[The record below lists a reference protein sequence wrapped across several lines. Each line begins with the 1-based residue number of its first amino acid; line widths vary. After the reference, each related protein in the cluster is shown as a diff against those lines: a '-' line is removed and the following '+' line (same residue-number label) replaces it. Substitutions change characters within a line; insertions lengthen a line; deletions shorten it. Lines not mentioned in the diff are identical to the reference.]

1 MKKFVQRSYYGGL
14 RESVLEQL
22 SAKDRKDYQRGS
34 AMLKA
39 LGDPQRAMLVDALS
53 CRPLC
58 VYEMQQLVSWSQA
71 TLSHHL
77 KTLPANGLVN
87 TTRDGKWIVQPQPG
101 RHCRRQRIYGAPHQR
116 TGHLSE
122 QFHHASGRKMTLDN
136 LSPRKC
142 FRALSLIFSRLC
154 CTECKKH
161 GHFPY
166 APL

>member
-77 KTLPANGLVN
+77 KTLRENGLVN
-87 TTRDGKWIVQPQPG
+87 TTRDGKWIYYSLNQEGIAAAKDFMERLTNGQG
-101 RHCRRQRIYGAPHQR
+101 TC
-116 TGHLSE
+116 LSSFITPPE
-122 QFHHASGRKMTLDN
+122 EK
-136 LSPRKC
+136 
-142 FRALSLIFSRLC
+142 
-154 CTECKKH
+154 
-161 GHFPY
+161 
-166 APL
+166 

>member
-77 KTLPANGLVN
+77 KTLRENGLVN
-87 TTRDGKWIVQPQPG
+87 TTRDGKWIYYSLNQEGIAAAKDFMERLTNGQG
-101 RHCRRQRIYGAPHQR
+101 TC
-116 TGHLSE
+116 LSSIITPPE
-122 QFHHASGRKMTLDN
+122 EK
-136 LSPRKC
+136 
-142 FRALSLIFSRLC
+142 
-154 CTECKKH
+154 
-161 GHFPY
+161 
-166 APL
+166 

>member
-22 SAKDRKDYQRGS
+22 SAEDRRDYQEGAS
-34 AMLKA
+34 MLKA

-77 KTLPANGLVN
+77 KTLRENGLVN
-87 TTRDGKWIVQPQPG
+87 TRREGKWIYYSLNQEGIAAAKNFVERLTSG
-101 RHCRRQRIYGAPHQR
+101 SGVC
-116 TGHLSE
+116 LSDFVTPPE
-122 QFHHASGRKMTLDN
+122 ET
-136 LSPRKC
+136 
-142 FRALSLIFSRLC
+142 
-154 CTECKKH
+154 
-161 GHFPY
+161 
-166 APL
+166 